1 LVVATQPTVAVYGG
15 RSPLIPKSAYIA
27 PTAAVVGDVV
37 LGEEASVW
45 YGAVVRGDVGSI
57 RIGARTNIQD
67 GCVLHVTGGGV
78 PLTIGAEVTVG
89 HRAILHGATVEDRCL
104 IGMGSVLL
112 DGCVIGEE
120 SLVAAGSVVLEGT
133 RVPPRSFVAGVPA
146 RIKGPIPEAARARLR
161 ESADGYVRLARE
173 HARIRYEG

>member
-1 LVVATQPTVAVYGG
+1 MATRPTIAGYRG
-15 RSPLIPKSAYIA
+15 RSPTIPESAYIA
-27 PTAAVVGDVV
+27 PTATVVGDVV
-37 LGEEASVW
+37 LGDEASIW
-45 YGAVVRGDVGSI
+45 YGAVVRGDVGPI

-67 GCVLHVTGGGV
+67 GCVLHVTRGGV
-78 PLTIGAEVTVG
+78 PLTVGAEVTVG
-89 HRAILHGATVEDRCL
+89 HRAILHSATVEDRCL

-146 RIKGPIPEAARARLR
+146 RIKGPIPEAAHARLR
-161 ESADGYVRLARE
+161 ESAEGYVRLARE
-173 HARIRYEG
+173 HAMVGDEG